1 MICSSC
7 GADNRDEA
15 RFCDS
20 CGGALSAHAPARE
33 QRKIVTVLFC
43 DVTGSTALAE
53 RLDPEALR
61 NVMGRYFDVAR
72 VAIERHGGTLEKF
85 IGDAVMAVFGVPV
98 VREDDALRAV
108 RAALELRD
116 AVEIDVR
123 IGVNTG
129 EVVTGS
135 GDSLVT
141 GDAVNVAARLE
152 QAAVSGEVLIGSE
165 TYALVRDAVE
175 VELLPPVEA
184 KGKSAPLTA
193 YRLTRVTG
201 DPGIARRLDADLVG
215 RKRERQLLAGAWE
228 RTCSERAS
236 TLFTVLGAAGV
247 GKSRLAAEF
256 LSGID
261 ATVVRG
267 SCLSYG
273 EGITYSPVVEVVKQL
288 LGGSEAS
295 TPGLAALLGDGR
307 ASAEEIAFAVRKLF
321 EAAAAERPLVVLF
334 DDLQWAEPTFLD
346 LIEHVVDWSRGAPI
360 FLLCLARA
368 DLLERRPGWAG
379 GKLNAT
385 TVLLESLS
393 PEETDELITRLHPG
407 RAIDPSLR
415 ERIRTAA
422 DGNPLFVEQMLAMVE
437 ASPGETAV
445 PATIQALLASRLD
458 QLPPAERAALERGAI
473 EGQVFHRSAVAA
485 LAPDDPGIGAHL
497 FGLVR
502 KELVRPTTG
511 MLAGD
516 DAFRFKHLLIRD
528 AAYDALPKATR
539 ADLHERFASW
549 LQARAP
555 DLVELDEVLG
565 YHLEQAATCRHDLGL
580 PAPDLAAAGARRLAA
595 AGRRAVDRGDIGA
608 GEHLLKRALNLMTDD
623 ARERGEVLCD
633 LGRAL
638 HARGELDGADATLSR
653 AIESDDRDAAAC
665 AFFYRAVLR
674 AGLRGHAGGLVA
686 LQTEVQS
693 RLAELETALVHDRTL
708 AQGYV
713 ALANFR
719 FWNGACDAAVEAGK
733 RAEELARSA
742 GDARLETEAI
752 GMTGVSMFHGAAP
765 WPLLEEHAAAVLA
778 QVDRLGSEALNA
790 RAGLAGAAAY
800 GGRFDEARA
809 LYAEHHAALEERGR
823 TFALVASAQMHGLC
837 ELLAEDFEQAEQILR
852 EGWDS
857 LGRMGERGF
866 RSTLGGHLGE
876 ALVELGRVDEAV
888 AILDEAEALG
898 DDDWLTS
905 SHCLYVRG
913 LAASRR
919 GEHDRAIG
927 LAREAT
933 EIADARDYVSTRTN
947 HWLGLGRVL
956 LAAGR
961 REDARTALEESLRL
975 ALWKVGSV
983 VYERRARRLL
993 AELDALDS
1001 EARAV
1006 ATDRR

>member
-7 GADNRDEA
+7 GSENRDEA

-20 CGGALSAHAPARE
+20 CGAPLGAAAPARE
-33 QRKIVTVLFC
+33 QRKVVTVLFC

-61 NVMGRYFDVAR
+61 SVMARYFDVAR
-72 VAIERHGGTLEKF
+72 TAIERHGGTLEKF

-108 RAALELRD
+108 RAAQELRE

-152 QAAVSGEVLIGSE
+152 QAAASGEVLIGSE

-175 VELLPPVEA
+175 VELLPPLEA

-193 YRLTRVTG
+193 YRLGRVTG
-201 DPGIARRLDADLVG
+201 DSAVARRLDAELVG
-215 RKRERQLLAGAWE
+215 RERERRLLSGAWE
-228 RTCSERAS
+228 RTCSESAS
-236 TLFTVLGAAGV
+236 ALFTILGAAGV

-256 LSGID
+256 LDGLD
-261 ATVVRG
+261 ATVVQGR
-267 SCLSYG
+267 CLSYG
-273 EGITYSPVVEVVKQL
+273 EGITYWPVVEVVKQL
-288 LGGSEAS
+288 LGDSQPPVPA
-295 TPGLAALLGDGR
+295 LAALLGDGQ
-307 ASAEEIAFAVRKLF
+307 ASADEIAFAVRKLF

-334 DDLQWAEPTFLD
+334 DDVQWAEPTFLD

-393 PEETDELITRLHPG
+393 AEETDELIDRLLAG
-407 RAIDPSLR
+407 RGLDAPLR
-415 ERIRTAA
+415 QRIRAAA

-437 ASPGETAV
+437 ESPGEIAV

-458 QLPPAERAALERGAI
+458 QLPAAERAALERGAV

-485 LAPDDPGIGAHL
+485 LAPDDLGVAAHL

-511 MLAGD
+511 MLPGD
-516 DAFRFKHLLIRD
+516 DAFRFRHLLIRD
-528 AAYDALPKATR
+528 AAYEGLPKATR

-549 LQARAP
+549 LEARAP
-555 DLVELDEVLG
+555 DLVELDEVVG
-565 YHLEQAATCRHDLGL
+565 YHLEQAAVCRSDLGEA
-580 PAPDLAAAGARRLAA
+580 APPLAARAASRLAA
-595 AGRRAVDRGDIGA
+595 AGRRAVEREDLGA
-608 GEHLLKRALNLMTDD
+608 GKQLLERALSLMLDD
-623 ARERGEVLCD
+623 APERAHVLWD
-633 LGRAL
+633 LGRAFY
-638 HARGELDGADATLSR
+638 AGGQLDEADAALSE
-653 AIESDDRDAAAC
+653 AIESDDRDVSAS
-665 AFFYRAVLR
+665 AFFYRAF
-674 AGLRGHAGGLVA
+674 LRGHAGGLIA
-686 LQTEVQS
+686 LEAEVQA
-693 RLAELETALVHDRTL
+693 RLAELETAPLGERTL

-713 ALANFR
+713 VLAQFR
-719 FWNGACDAAVEAGK
+719 FWNGACDDASEAGR
-733 RAEELARSA
+733 RAEQLARRA
-742 GDARLETEAI
+742 GDARLEIEAI

-765 WPLLEEHAAAVLA
+765 WLELERHAAAALA
-778 QVDRLGSEALNA
+778 QVDRLGSEALDA
-790 RAGLAGAAAY
+790 RVGLAGAAAH
-800 GGRFDEARA
+800 GGRFEEARA
-809 LYAEHHAALEERGR
+809 LYAEHLEALEERGR
-823 TFALVASAQMHGLC
+823 TFALVGSSQGRGLC
-837 ELLAEDFEQAEQILR
+837 ELLAEEFEQAERILR
-852 EGWDS
+852 EGWEG

-866 RSTLGGHLGE
+866 RSTVGAHLGE
-876 ALVELGRVDEAV
+876 ALVELDRADEALAV
-888 AILDEAEALG
+888 LDEAEALAA
-898 DDDWLTS
+898 DDWLTV
-905 SHCLYVRG
+905 SHCRYVRG

-919 GEHDRAIG
+919 GEHERAIE
-927 LAREAT
+927 LLREAT
-933 EIADARDYVSTRTN
+933 SIADARDYIITRMN
-947 HWLGLGRVL
+947 HRLGLGRVL
-956 LAAGR
+956 LAAR
-961 REDARTALEESLRL
+961 RLEEARDALEEGLRL
-975 ALWKVGSV
+975 ALVKVGSV

-993 AELDALDS
+993 AELDAAQAPAAASD
-1001 EARAV
+1001 
-1006 ATDRR
+1006 